1 MAEKRLNIKV
11 RAQGA
16 KKAKKDLKGVESGI
30 SKLGKAAAIA
40 SSAFFAAKGLIAG
53 LQESVKLA
61 ADFQLAV
68 SKMEG
73 VMRSMNRF
81 TPQASKGL
89 QDYADSLQEVTRFSN
104 TAILEGITF
113 LQTYKQIGDDVMP
126 RAINMMADLAEL
138 MGGDMR
144 TAANMVGKAA
154 MGLSGE
160 LRRVGITVDEDI
172 AKSGDFVAILTAI
185 EEQVGGVAKAAGE
198 TLAGQFAQAG
208 NAVDDLQRKFGETFI
223 PTLTTSAKVLE
234 EFAKQAQGI
243 DWDLTFSSLKFQ
255 LMAVSPHFAALVHG
269 LEAAN
274 KQLEILEDIRT
285 DEPSPFPS
293 ADEQIKLMGIQAQTL
308 ELRREE
314 GLILAEKVVPKQ
326 FEVTEAMK
334 DAAEF
339 ASQTAISLG
348 TSAIMGDNVTESL
361 KRAVIQLGLMV
372 AQAKLFDY
380 FMDAAKGFTPG
391 GFLSTAVSFLFGKSP
406 TQAFPSP
413 NAGSSNITINQNF
426 GGMGV
431 IDHNYASNSIIPAIN
446 KAISTGQARIG

>member
-234 EFAKQAQGI
+234 EFAKKAQGI

-269 LEAAN
+269 FEAAN

-285 DEPSPFPS
+285 DEKSPFPS
-293 ADEQIKLMGIQAQTL
+293 ADEQIKLLGIQSIKVEKETKIFELMELQTVPMKRIEESNRESAALTAATAQNL
-308 ELRREE
+308 
-314 GLILAEKVVPKQ
+314 
-326 FEVTEAMK
+326 
-334 DAAEF
+334 F
-339 ASQTAISLG
+339 ASAIAGDSL
-348 TSAIMGDNVTESL
+348 TNTL
-361 KRAVIQLGLMV
+361 KRAVIELGIMV
-372 AQAKLFDY
+372 AKAKAFE
-380 FMDAAKGFTPG
+380 MIMAVSNPG
-391 GFLSTAVSFLFGKSP
+391 SFLASVGSFLFGASP
-406 TQAFPSP
+406 TRTAPS
-413 NAGSSNITINQNF
+413 AGMAASSKITINQNF

-431 IDHNYASNSIIPAIN
+431 IDHNFAANSIIPAIN